1 MALLIDWIPRPRF
14 LSSSYTASIIADDF
28 EYYHH
33 YDSDNNDSDCSISSD
48 SSGGCFRRLLIC
60 NGSGSRSFL
69 ALLLRPFRKES
80 NTVTT
85 TRHSPPDDNDSRC
98 WFFSKWC
105 RCYHCHGNHSW
116 FTGCLDTD
124 DTVSWI
130 SSEDSDIE
138 SRLGFRNENAV
149 MAAASVGASQ
159 SQQLHNRPQHS
170 RLNNISRSNQFNR
183 RQKLKY
189 QVEGRRSWFFWLV
202 ACSEICVVL
211 LVCLLA
217 LLNAVSVIHFSLF
230 ITNFSIFLHICLH
243 YFIGIVIYNGFCS
256 KCFFFF

>member
-1 MALLIDWIPRPRF
+1 MALLIDWVPRPRF
-14 LSSSYTASIIADDF
+14 LSTTYTASIIADDY

-60 NGSGSRSFL
+60 NGPGSCSFL
-69 ALLLRPFRKES
+69 ALLLKPFRQES

-85 TRHSPPDDNDSRC
+85 TRRSPPEDNNSQC

-105 RCYHCHGNHSW
+105 RCYHCHGSHGW

-138 SRLGFRNENAV
+138 SRLGFRNENAI
-149 MAAASVGASQ
+149 MAASVGASHP
-159 SQQLHNRPQHS
+159 QQLLNRSQHS
-170 RLNNISRSNQFNR
+170 QPNNIRSSHRSNQFNG
-183 RQKLKY
+183 RQKRKY

-202 ACSEICVVL
+202 ACSEIFVVL

-217 LLNAVSVIHFSLF
+217 LLNAVSIITLSLF
-230 ITNFSIFLHICLH
+230 IIHLSTF
-243 YFIGIVIYNGFCS
+243 
-256 KCFFFF
+256 